1 MALGGETV
9 TNTVEGWERYTVNI
23 RYPRDFRDNPE
34 AIARDVL
41 VSLPGSGAVPLGEIA
56 KVQQTRGPNTIR
68 DADLDWSKLHAQLL
82 AASTSKPRRAGE
94 IYRLRTLALRL
105 GARRHGQ
112 ENTSAVNANVPSEK
126 RPGCQSLSVV
136 LSGGLRSMT
145 TG

>member
-1 MALGGETV
+1 MGPIAARCT
-9 TNTVEGWERYTVNI
+9 NI

-82 AASTSKPRRAGE
+82 AASTSNLVEPAKYTACAPWRSVLGRAGAG
-94 IYRLRTLALRL
+94 RRTL
-105 GARRHGQ
+105 RR
-112 ENTSAVNANVPSEK
+112 
-126 RPGCQSLSVV
+126 
-136 LSGGLRSMT
+136 
-145 TG
+145 